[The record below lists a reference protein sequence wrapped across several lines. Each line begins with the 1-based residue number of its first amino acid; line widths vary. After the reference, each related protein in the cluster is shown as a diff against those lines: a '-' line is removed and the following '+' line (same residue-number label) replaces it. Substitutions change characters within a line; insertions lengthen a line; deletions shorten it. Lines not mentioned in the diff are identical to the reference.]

1 MTQSSLCTSFALKYY
16 FFRFKGIIYLLCFVH
31 ILYEIVWLFPPV
43 EHKKNISFHY
53 SLAKA
58 AIVMYVFLLN
68 TDYSILCPAF
78 WMKSKQSPHGN
89 HPKSLQTFSFQEKGL
104 HESQCIKICVGSFIS
119 SVVSGDCWNLFLW
132 WFRRILSFLKFC
144 VLTSWPY
151 CFSQVSASLF
161 YLFILHCIC
170 SIVQNTFEIIH
181 QI

>member
-1 MTQSSLCTSFALKYY
+1 MKLCGY
-16 FFRFKGIIYLLCFVH
+16 FPLWNTKRIYHFTTAWPRLPLWCTYFYWTLII
-31 ILYEIVWLFPPV
+31 
-43 EHKKNISFHY
+43 
-53 SLAKA
+53 
-58 AIVMYVFLLN
+58 
-68 TDYSILCPAF
+68 SILCPAF

-89 HPKSLQTFSFQEKGL
+89 LQTFSFQEKGL